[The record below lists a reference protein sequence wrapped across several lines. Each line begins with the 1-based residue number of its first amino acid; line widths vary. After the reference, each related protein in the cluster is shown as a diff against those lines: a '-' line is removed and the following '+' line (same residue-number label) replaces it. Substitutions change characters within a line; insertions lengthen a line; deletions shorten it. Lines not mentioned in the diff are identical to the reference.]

1 MQDEAGEEE
10 VDWAN
15 TSRDWRADLQRY
27 DHPNVPCTT
36 SYCSVGLILAEQRV
50 DVYLCVTHTRPIYI
64 QALCCF
70 LCSQLIGGI
79 FSSGVDGGPGGG
91 PWKRRCFSNV

>member
-1 MQDEAGEEE
+1 MQDEAGEAE

-15 TSRDWRADLQRY
+15 PSRDWPADLQRY

-36 SYCSVGLILAEQRV
+36 SYCSVGLIFAEQRV
-50 DVYLCVTHTRPIYI
+50 DVYMCVTHTGRIYV

-70 LCSQLIGGI
+70 LRSQLRGNQLTGKIPKELGNL
-79 FSSGVDGGPGGG
+79 SELQ
-91 PWKRRCFSNV
+91 